1 MGGRSILREYATV
14 WDIVHRTFDLLAL
27 IIGALIAHNMRF
39 GQTFLSEP
47 YREALVLALL
57 IAFVVFRWASLYQ
70 SWRAAPL
77 MQELRRVTLAWGMV
91 FVLLTLVAFFV
102 GTGSTY
108 SREWAIYWWTS
119 TWGLLVSGRLAGRVG
134 LRWLRTNGRNF
145 RRVAVI
151 GAGRLAS
158 DTIRQLREVPW
169 TGLRVV
175 AVFDDDARGPH
186 VGLFEGVPVCG
197 GLRDVGRYVDEGGI
211 DQVWLCLP
219 LRAEDQMRAI
229 LDDLKNSHVDI
240 RFVPDIF
247 GFHLLN
253 HSLTQVG
260 GLPLINLST
269 TPLEGWNRVF
279 KEIEDRVLAAMILTV
294 ISPLMIALAIGVKL
308 SSPGPIIFRQW
319 RHGWD
324 GRRIEVWKFRSM
336 RAHED
341 HGTVIQATRDDS
353 RITPFGAFLR
363 RTSLDELP
371 QFINVLQGRMSIVG
385 PRPHAV
391 EHNELYKDVIE
402 QYMRRHKVK
411 PGITGWAQINGLR
424 GETETVDKMQKRVE
438 YDLYYIEN
446 WSLWFDLKI
455 ILMTPLKGFVNKNAY

>member
-186 VGLFEGVPVCG
+186 VGLFEGVPV
-197 GLRDVGRYVDEGGI
+197 
-211 DQVWLCLP
+211 
-219 LRAEDQMRAI
+219 
-229 LDDLKNSHVDI
+229 K
-240 RFVPDIF
+240 
-247 GFHLLN
+247 
-253 HSLTQVG
+253 
-260 GLPLINLST
+260 
-269 TPLEGWNRVF
+269 
-279 KEIEDRVLAAMILTV
+279 
-294 ISPLMIALAIGVKL
+294 SP
-308 SSPGPIIFRQW
+308 
-319 RHGWD
+319 
-324 GRRIEVWKFRSM
+324 
-336 RAHED
+336 
-341 HGTVIQATRDDS
+341 T
-353 RITPFGAFLR
+353 
-363 RTSLDELP
+363 
-371 QFINVLQGRMSIVG
+371 
-385 PRPHAV
+385 
-391 EHNELYKDVIE
+391 
-402 QYMRRHKVK
+402 
-411 PGITGWAQINGLR
+411 
-424 GETETVDKMQKRVE
+424 
-438 YDLYYIEN
+438 
-446 WSLWFDLKI
+446 
-455 ILMTPLKGFVNKNAY
+455 